1 MASLFSHYFFCGL
14 EWNYFFFKFT
24 GVMKSINEPVTEDML
39 LDIVNQ
45 IVQNLAHRRPQKRP
59 LPQNANELMPP
70 PPPKFP
76 RS

>member
-1 MASLFSHYFFCGL
+1 
-14 EWNYFFFKFT
+14 
-24 GVMKSINEPVTEDML
+24 MKSINEPVTEDML
-39 LDIVNQ
+39 MDIVNQ
-45 IVQNLAHRRPQKRP
+45 IVQTLAHRKPQKRP

>member
-1 MASLFSHYFFCGL
+1 
-14 EWNYFFFKFT
+14 
-24 GVMKSINEPVTEDML
+24 MKSINEPVTEDML
-39 LDIVNQ
+39 LDVVNQ

-59 LPQNANELMPP
+59 LPQNSNELMPP